1 VYLMIST
8 YLVPLDEVDRLRNQH
23 LSFLDALEQRGL
35 VVSAGRQDPPA
46 GGVVILDVASE
57 AEAFEV
63 MAQDPYVLAN
73 AAEYRAT
80 GFTPSRGV
88 LKDLGQRR

>member
-1 VYLMIST
+1 MYLMIST
-8 YLVPLDEVDRLRNQH
+8 YLVPLDEVDRLRGQH
-23 LSFLDALEQRGL
+23 LAFLDTLEQRGL
-35 VVSAGRQDPPA
+35 MVAAGRQDPPA

-57 AEAFEV
+57 AAAFET
-63 MAQDPYVLAN
+63 MAQDPYVLAS

-88 LKDLGQRR
+88 LKDYKAS

>member
-1 VYLMIST
+1 MYLMIST
-8 YLVPLDEVDRLRNQH
+8 YLVPLDEVDRLRDQH
-23 LSFLDALEQRGL
+23 LAFLDTLEERGL

-57 AEAFEV
+57 AEALET
-63 MAQDPYVLAN
+63 MSRDPYVLAD

-80 GFTPSRGV
+80 GFTPARGI
-88 LKDLGQRR
+88 LKDLGQPR

>member
-8 YLVPLDEVDRLRNQH
+8 YLVPLDEVDRLRDQH
-23 LSFLDALEQRGL
+23 LAFLDTLEQRGL

-46 GGVVILDVASE
+46 GGVVILDVAGE
-57 AEAFEV
+57 AEAVEV
-63 MAQDPYVLAN
+63 MAQDPYVLAG

-88 LKDLGQRR
+88 LKDLGQAR

>member
-1 VYLMIST
+1 MYLMIST
-8 YLVPLDEVDRLRNQH
+8 YLVPLDEVDRLRDQH
-23 LSFLDALEQRGL
+23 LAFLDTLEQRGL

-57 AEAFEV
+57 AAAFEA
-63 MAQDPYVLAN
+63 MAQDPYVLAK

-88 LKDLGQRR
+88 LKDLGQHR